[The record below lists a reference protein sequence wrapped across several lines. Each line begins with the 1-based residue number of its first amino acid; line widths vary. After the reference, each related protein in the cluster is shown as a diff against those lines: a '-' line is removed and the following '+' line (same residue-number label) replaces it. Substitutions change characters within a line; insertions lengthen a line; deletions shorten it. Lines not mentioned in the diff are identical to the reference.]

1 MSQNDV
7 GTLTYHAMLVIWGQF
22 AHCLGVP
29 SAFQAVK
36 LHQKTVQHSP
46 QTKVLEFLVSILAGL
61 EHMQDISRSA
71 HPLDQDLAVAK
82 AWGQPGWADYSGVSR
97 TLSGLTQA
105 EADQIAALLEQIG
118 RPILAEETMQAL
130 QAFGR
135 LSYDGDLTDR
145 PVSNTSTTYPGV
157 AYGHMGDGVRLGYQA
172 AMVSMHSPTY
182 GRFWL
187 SVEQHPDDTISCTQ
201 AEAMVRAA
209 EAKTG
214 LRPWRRTDLLDQR
227 IRTLENERQKCQE
240 QEMVSQSA
248 LEKAE
253 ARLADTQQE
262 LPEARQAFL
271 QHETEYEK
279 RQRRERPY
287 SALAK
292 ARQRVKMLER
302 RQERRAQQ
310 ILVLEKRLQHRQ
322 QQVFALQAQIQRL
335 NNRQETF
342 DAENRTNACPIQA
355 DFRLDAGFGTRENI
369 AFLIEMGYEV
379 YTKPYSDWLTPR
391 LKRRE
396 CALSNWMRVGDNA
409 EMLAWKN
416 ERFPDFP
423 YPVDVAL
430 ERFHT
435 GKTIRHSTLLH
446 FGSEPV
452 TTDLPSW
459 FHRYN
464 ARQTIEAGIKEGKNV
479 FTMHHLKVRAAP
491 AIFLQEQFAVFAAN
505 FVRWAARWLAE
516 QCPQIPAA
524 WQDAAHPKVKEMVR
538 VAAHTS
544 AWVDWQDQ
552 GCFFKVHGSQP
563 VCRSIPFGEKTMG
576 CSTPVALF
584 RKCTFL
590 TFLALCALIAQNLR

>member
-1 MSQNDV
+1 
-7 GTLTYHAMLVIWGQF
+7 
-22 AHCLGVP
+22 
-29 SAFQAVK
+29 
-36 LHQKTVQHSP
+36 
-46 QTKVLEFLVSILAGL
+46 
-61 EHMQDISRSA
+61 
-71 HPLDQDLAVAK
+71 VAK

-97 TLSGLTQA
+97 TLAGLTQA
-105 EADQIAALLEQIG
+105 EAEQIAAVLEQITQ
-118 RPILAEETMQAL
+118 PILAEEVMRAL
-130 QAFGR
+130 QSCGR

-172 AMVSMHSPTY
+172 ALVNMHSPTY

-187 SVEQHPDDTISCTQ
+187 SVEQHPGDTISCSQ
-201 AEAMVRAA
+201 ATAMVRAA

-214 LRPWRRTDLLDQR
+214 LRPWRRTDLLGQR
-227 IRTLENERQKCQE
+227 MRMLEYECQKCQE
-240 QEMVSQSA
+240 QELRGQSV
-248 LEKAE
+248 LEEAQACLAKA
-253 ARLADTQQE
+253 QQE
-262 LPEARQAFL
+262 LPEARQVLL
-271 QHETEYEK
+271 QYEAEYQE

-292 ARQRVKMLER
+292 ARQRIKMLER

-310 ILVLEKRLQHRQ
+310 VLVLEKRLQHRQ

-335 NNRQETF
+335 SKRLETF
-342 DAENRTNACPIQA
+342 EAENCANACPIQA

-391 LKRRE
+391 LKRRV
-396 CALSNWMRVGDNA
+396 CSLTHWMQVGDNA

-446 FGSEPV
+446 FGSDPV
-452 TTDLPSW
+452 TTDLPGW

-464 ARQTIEAGIKEGKNV
+464 ARQIIEAGIKEGKNV
-479 FTMHHLKVRAAP
+479 FTMHHLKVRSAP
-491 AIFLQEQFAVFAAN
+491 ALFLQEQFAVFAAN
-505 FVRWAARWLAE
+505 FVRWAARWLSE
-516 QCPQIPAA
+516 QCPQIPTA
-524 WQDAAHPKVKEMVR
+524 WQDIIHPKVKELVK

-552 GCFFKVHGSQP
+552 GCLLRFTDHSLFAG
-563 VCRSIPFGEKTMG
+563 RSLSVKKQWVVQLPLPFPEN
-576 CSTPVALF
+576 AHF
-584 RKCTFL
+584 
-590 TFLALCALIAQNLR
+590 

>member
-1 MSQNDV
+1 MSQNELE
-7 GTLTYHAMLVIWGQF
+7 TLTHHAMLVIWGQF
-22 AHCLGVP
+22 AHCIGLP
-29 SAFQAVK
+29 APFQAVK

-46 QTKVLEFLVSILAGL
+46 QAKVLEFLVSMLAGL

-71 HPLDQDLAVAK
+71 HPLDQDLAVAR
-82 AWGQPGWADYSGVSR
+82 AWGQAGWADYSGVSR
-97 TLSGLTQA
+97 TLAGLTQV
-105 EADQIAALLEQIG
+105 EADQIAAKLEQIT
-118 RPILAEETMQAL
+118 RPILAEEAMRAL
-130 QAFGR
+130 QSSGR

-157 AYGHMGDGVRLGYQA
+157 AYGHMGDGLQLGYQA
-172 AMVSMHSPTY
+172 AMVSMHSPSY

-187 SVEQHPDDTISCTQ
+187 SVEQHPGDTISCTQ
-201 AEAMVRAA
+201 AEAMVQAA

-214 LRPWRRTDLLDQR
+214 LRPWRRTDLLGQR
-227 IRTLENERQKCQE
+227 IRTLENERQKRQE
-240 QEMVSQSA
+240 QELSSQSG
-248 LEKAE
+248 LEKAQTSLAE
-253 ARLADTQQE
+253 AQQE
-262 LPEARQAFL
+262 LPEARQALL
-271 QHETEYEK
+271 QYEAEYQK
-279 RQRRERPY
+279 RKRRERPY
-287 SALAK
+287 SALGK
-292 ARQRVKMLER
+292 ARQCVKMLER

-322 QQVFALQAQIQRL
+322 RQVFALQAQIRHLSKRL
-335 NNRQETF
+335 ETF
-342 DAENRTNACPIQA
+342 EAENRTNACPIQA

-391 LKRRE
+391 LKRRV
-396 CALSNWMRVGDNA
+396 CSLTRWMQVGDNA

-446 FGSEPV
+446 FGNDLV
-452 TTDLPSW
+452 TTNLPGW

-479 FTMHHLKVRAAP
+479 FTMHHLKVRSAP

-505 FVRWAARWLAE
+505 FVRWAARWLTE
-516 QCPQIPAA
+516 QCPQIPTA
-524 WQDAAHPKVKEMVR
+524 WQDTAHPKVKELVK

-552 GCFFKVHGSQP
+552 GC
-563 VCRSIPFGEKTMG
+563 
-576 CSTPVALF
+576 L
-584 RKCTFL
+584 L
-590 TFLALCALIAQNLR
+590 TFTDHSLFAGRSLTLKKQWVVQLPLPFSENAHF

>member
-1 MSQNDV
+1 MSQNDLE
-7 GTLTYHAMLVIWGQF
+7 TRTQHAMLVIWGQF
-22 AHCLGVP
+22 AHCIGLPGP
-29 SAFQAVK
+29 FQAVK

-97 TLSGLTQA
+97 TLAGLTQA
-105 EADQIAALLEQIG
+105 EAEQIAAVLEQIS
-118 RPILAEETMQAL
+118 RPILAEEVMRAL
-130 QAFGR
+130 QTSGR

-157 AYGHMGDGVRLGYQA
+157 AFGHMGDGLRLGYQA

-187 SVEQHPDDTISCTQ
+187 SVEQHPGDTISCTQ
-201 AEAMVRAA
+201 AEAIVRAA

-214 LRPWRRTDLLDQR
+214 LRPWRQTDLLR
-227 IRTLENERQKCQE
+227 LRLHALEDEHQKRQAQALRCQA
-240 QEMVSQSA
+240 A
-248 LEKAE
+248 LEKAQTG
-253 ARLADTQQE
+253 LAETQHE
-262 LPEARQAFL
+262 LPEARQVLL
-271 QHETEYEK
+271 QYEADYQK
-279 RQRRERPY
+279 RNRRERPY

-292 ARQRVKMLER
+292 ARQRVKMLEGQ
-302 RQERRAQQ
+302 QERRAQQ
-310 ILVLEKRLQHRQ
+310 ILVLEQRLQHRQ
-322 QQVFALQAQIQRL
+322 GQVFVLQAQIQRL
-335 NNRQETF
+335 SKRLEIF
-342 DAENRTNACPIQA
+342 EAENRANACSIQA
-355 DFRLDAGFGTRENI
+355 DFRLDAGFGTRENV

-379 YTKPYSDWLTPR
+379 YTKPAGDWLTPR
-391 LKRRE
+391 LKRRV
-396 CALSNWMRVGDNA
+396 CSLTPWMRVGDNA

-435 GKTIRHSTLLH
+435 GKTVRHSTLLH
-446 FGSEPV
+446 FGNDPV
-452 TTDLPSW
+452 TTNLPGW

-479 FTMHHLKVRAAP
+479 FTMHHLKVRSAP
-491 AIFLQEQFAVFAAN
+491 AIFLQEQFAIFAAN

-516 QCPQIPAA
+516 QCLHIPAA
-524 WQDAAHPKVKEMVR
+524 WQDAAHPKVKELVK

-552 GCFFKVHGSQP
+552 GC
-563 VCRSIPFGEKTMG
+563 
-576 CSTPVALF
+576 L
-584 RKCTFL
+584 L
-590 TFLALCALIAQNLR
+590 TFTDHSLFAGRSLSVKKQWVVQLPLPFSENAHF

>member
-1 MSQNDV
+1 MSQNDLE
-7 GTLTYHAMLVIWGQF
+7 TLTHHAMLVIWGQF
-22 AHCLGVP
+22 AHCIGLPGP
-29 SAFQAVK
+29 FQAVK

-46 QTKVLEFLVSILAGL
+46 QTKVLEFLVSMLAGL

-71 HPLDQDLAVAK
+71 HPLDQDLAVARS
-82 AWGQPGWADYSGVSR
+82 WGQPGWADYSGVSR
-97 TLSGLTQA
+97 TLAGLTQS
-105 EADQIAALLEQIG
+105 EAQQIVAVLEQVSQ
-118 RPILAEETMQAL
+118 PILSEEVMRAL
-130 QAFGR
+130 QSSGR

-157 AYGHMGDGVRLGYQA
+157 AYGHMGNELRLGYQA
-172 AMVSMHSPTY
+172 AMVSMHSPSY

-187 SVEQHPDDTISCTQ
+187 SVEQHPGDTVSCLQ
-201 AEAMVRAA
+201 ATAMVRAA

-214 LRPWRRTDLLDQR
+214 LRPWRRTDLLSQR
-227 IRTLENERQKCQE
+227 IRMLEYECQKCQE
-240 QEMVSQSA
+240 QELRGQSA
-248 LEKAE
+248 LEEAQTCRAKA
-253 ARLADTQQE
+253 QQE
-262 LPEARQAFL
+262 LPEARQVLL
-271 QHETEYEK
+271 QYEAEYQERK
-279 RQRRERPY
+279 RPERPY

-292 ARQRVKMLER
+292 ARQRVKMLEQ

-310 ILVLEKRLQHRQ
+310 ILVLEKHLQHRQ
-322 QQVFALQAQIQRL
+322 RNVFAFQAQIQRL
-335 NNRQETF
+335 SKRLETLE
-342 DAENRTNACPIQA
+342 AENRTNACPIQA

-391 LKRRE
+391 LKRRV
-396 CALSNWMRVGDNA
+396 CSLTHWMQVGDNA

-446 FGSEPV
+446 FGSDPV
-452 TTDLPSW
+452 TTALPGW

-479 FTMHHLKVRAAP
+479 FTMHHLKVRSAP
-491 AIFLQEQFAVFAAN
+491 ALFLQEQFAVFAAN
-505 FVRWAARWLAE
+505 FVRWAARWLSE
-516 QCPQIPAA
+516 QCPQIPTA
-524 WQDAAHPKVKEMVR
+524 WQDTTHPKVKELVK

-552 GCFFKVHGSQP
+552 GCLLRFTDHSLFAG
-563 VCRSIPFGEKTMG
+563 RSLSVKKQWVVQLPLPFSKN
-576 CSTPVALF
+576 AHF
-584 RKCTFL
+584 
-590 TFLALCALIAQNLR
+590 